1 MLRNT
6 ERGGVDL
13 PIFEYE
19 TEEKE
24 VREGLAVIIEVESYQ
39 WNMGRESLFNSEAD
53 CFDDP
58 EEDNDL
64 PPHSVLEENGVCTLV
79 SEGTLSLQ
87 DGLLRLT
94 YIETIEDE
102 EDAVSTK
109 VSLVFPKGSDSHIT
123 VSRSGDMNT
132 VFTVEPNV
140 RQYSTYDTPFGQVD
154 LCVIGRKIENN
165 MEETGGTLELDYAV
179 ELRGMITQ
187 RTKMTIRV
195 RPEQRKAQTS

>member
-1 MLRNT
+1 M
-6 ERGGVDL
+6 DL

-24 VREGLAVIIEVESYQ
+24 AQEGLAVIIEVESHQ
-39 WNMGRESLFNSEAD
+39 RNMGKESLFTSEAD
-53 CFDDP
+53 SFDDL
-58 EEDNDL
+58 EDDDDL
-64 PPHSVLEENGVCTLV
+64 PHAHCASEESGACTLF

-87 DGLLRLT
+87 DGLLHLT
-94 YIETIEDE
+94 YIETIEE
-102 EDAVSTK
+102 EEGAAPTK
-109 VSLVFPKGSDSHIT
+109 VSLVFPKGSSSHIT

-165 MEETGGTLELDYAV
+165 MEETGGTLALDYAV

-195 RPEQRKAQTS
+195 RPENEDVQAQ

>member
-1 MLRNT
+1 
-6 ERGGVDL
+6 VDL

-24 VREGLAVIIEVESYQ
+24 AQEGLAVIIEVESHQ
-39 WNMGRESLFNSEAD
+39 RNMGKESLFTSEAD
-53 CFDDP
+53 GFDDL
-58 EEDNDL
+58 EEDDAL
-64 PPHSVLEENGVCTLV
+64 PHAHSASEESGACTLF

-87 DGLLRLT
+87 EGLLHLT

-102 EDAVSTK
+102 EGAAPTK
-109 VSLVFPKGSDSHIT
+109 VSLVFPKGSSSHIT

-195 RPEQRKAQTS
+195 RPESGDVQEE

>member
-1 MLRNT
+1 M
-6 ERGGVDL
+6 DL

-24 VREGLAVIIEVESYQ
+24 AQEGLAVIIEVESHQ
-39 WNMGRESLFNSEAD
+39 HNMGRESLFTSEAD
-53 CFDDP
+53 SFDDL
-58 EEDNDL
+58 EEDDAL
-64 PPHSVLEENGVCTLV
+64 PHAHCASEENSACTLF
-79 SEGTLSLQ
+79 SEGTLFLQ
-87 DGLLRLT
+87 DGLLHLT

-102 EDAVSTK
+102 EDAAPTK
-109 VSLVFPKGSDSHIT
+109 VSLVFPKGSSSHIT

-187 RTKMTIRV
+187 RTKMMIRV
-195 RPEQRKAQTS
+195 RPESGDV

>member
-1 MLRNT
+1 M
-6 ERGGVDL
+6 DL

-24 VREGLAVIIEVESYQ
+24 AQEGLAVIIEVESHQ
-39 WNMGRESLFNSEAD
+39 RNMGKESLFTSEAD
-53 CFDDP
+53 GFDDL
-58 EEDNDL
+58 EEDDAL
-64 PPHSVLEENGVCTLV
+64 PHAHSASEESGACTLF

-87 DGLLRLT
+87 EGLLHLT

-102 EDAVSTK
+102 EGAAPTK
-109 VSLVFPKGSDSHIT
+109 VSLVFPKGSSSHIT

-195 RPEQRKAQTS
+195 RPESGDVQEE